1 MWWLERQGGGAIVR
15 VTGREDV
22 TTVFTLPVGAGGTG
36 TSVVITA
43 APYTLIVFTD
53 PSQAQAG
60 APLAIFV
67 VVIGQDGS
75 PVTGKAIRATFSGP
89 SAQAP
94 VDAVE
99 DAATLGPGRY
109 KIAIAALDAGAWKV
123 TIGIGNEVSGT
134 YSLEV
139 SR

>member
-1 MWWLERQGGGAIVR
+1 VS
-15 VTGREDV
+15 
-22 TTVFTLPVGAGGTG
+22 TVFTLPVGAGGTG

-53 PSQAQAG
+53 PSRPQAG
-60 APLAIFV
+60 APLAMFV

-75 PVTGKAIRATFSGP
+75 PVTGKAVRATFSGP
-89 SAQAP
+89 STQAP
-94 VDAVE
+94 IDATE

-109 KIAIAALDAGAWKV
+109 KIAIAGLDAGAWKV
-123 TIGIGNEVSGT
+123 AIGIGNEVSGT
-134 YSLEV
+134 YSLDV